1 MDRDYRAFVF
11 ASHPAYGMILLHC
24 TRKKRKPPHFQCPG
38 GHVDQEDFVQASG
51 LLGQN
56 LDRTSPE
63 LLNLAGQIG
72 AARELHEETGIDAR
86 KDLDRLEPVRLRASD
101 NGDRDSELENE
112 LKGRLFFR
120 LTLADSD
127 FIPGGNYTAMNG
139 VSPDLKLR
147 LSHEHQGFIFEP
159 DPKDAPRQLLLHSGG
174 KVSKAL
180 EMALQNDDYLSNM
193 TAVEEVAERERNT
206 RKEETS

>member
-1 MDRDYRAFVF
+1 M
-11 ASHPAYGMILLHC
+11 
-24 TRKKRKPPHFQCPG
+24 
-38 GHVDQEDFVQASG
+38 
-51 LLGQN
+51 
-56 LDRTSPE
+56 
-63 LLNLAGQIG
+63 LNLAGQIG

-193 TAVEEVAERERNT
+193 TAVEEVAER
-206 RKEETS
+206 